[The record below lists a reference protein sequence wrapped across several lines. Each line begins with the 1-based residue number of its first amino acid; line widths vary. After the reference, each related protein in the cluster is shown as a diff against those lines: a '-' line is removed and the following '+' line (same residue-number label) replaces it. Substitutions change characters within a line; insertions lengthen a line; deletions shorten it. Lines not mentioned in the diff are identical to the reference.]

1 MEIGK
6 LQETVRK
13 AFLARDE
20 RRGTWGT
27 YAWLVEEVGEL
38 SRALRKGDRE
48 SLAEEFADVLAWL
61 ASLANLC
68 GVDLAKATR
77 KYSRGCPRCGGSPC
91 TCPE

>member
-1 MEIGK
+1 MEIGR
-6 LQETVRK
+6 LQETMRK
-13 AFLARDE
+13 TFLARDE
-20 RRGTWGT
+20 RRGTWRT

-38 SRALRKGDRE
+38 SRALRKEDRE

-68 GVDLAKATR
+68 EVDLAKAMM
-77 KYSRGCPRCGGSPC
+77 KYARGCPRCGGSPC